1 MGGAKMAE
9 EGMRVVQRAFGK
21 YLDSPENFGVRWE
34 ESLKRNRAKYISS
47 MEKRFHRV
55 IAEEM
60 QTEEGCAAC
69 SGEAVEPKLAAW

>member
-1 MGGAKMAE
+1 
-9 EGMRVVQRAFGK
+9 
-21 YLDSPENFGVRWE
+21 
-34 ESLKRNRAKYISS
+34 

>member
-1 MGGAKMAE
+1 
-9 EGMRVVQRAFGK
+9 
-21 YLDSPENFGVRWE
+21 
-34 ESLKRNRAKYISS
+34 

-60 QTEEGCAAC
+60 QTEEGRAAC